1 VARLTAT
8 DAARNFSEVLN
19 RVGAGEEIEIVRN
32 GAPVAVISPP
42 RSRLLPADRFRALMA
57 SAPPVDDEL
66 ADEMRALRASVGP
79 PESPWPS

>member
-32 GAPVAVISPP
+32 GAAVAVISPP
-42 RSRLLPADRFRALMA
+42 KSRLLSADRFRALMA
-57 SAPPVDDEL
+57 SAPPVDDEF
-66 ADEMRALRASVGP
+66 AEEMRALRASVGP
-79 PESPWPS
+79 PESSWPS